1 MRTAETCSPPSVVI
15 EDEAVLERY
24 PGVFAILGIAPG
36 VQCFILRLP
45 GDRLAS
51 EDGGVVRS
59 ARLTGSRETTE
70 ELPLAAITGYYY
82 RLGGP
87 PVDRAK
93 IDVLNLVVT
102 FCPLDNPHRLIL
114 PLFCHPVT
122 PLRFEYAA
130 RP

>member
-1 MRTAETCSPPSVVI
+1 MRTAETYSPLSVVI

-24 PGVFAILGIAPG
+24 PGVFTILCIAPG
-36 VQCFILRLP
+36 VHRIILRLP
-45 GDRLAS
+45 GDRLTS

-59 ARLTGSRETTE
+59 APLTSSRETTE
-70 ELPLAAITGYYY
+70 GLPLAAITGYYH

-93 IDVLNLVVT
+93 LDVLSLVVP
-102 FCPLDNPHRLIL
+102 FYPLDNLHHLLL
-114 PLFCHPVT
+114 PLFCHQVT
-122 PLRFEYAA
+122 PLRFKYAA

>member
-1 MRTAETCSPPSVVI
+1 MRTAERCSPLSVII
-15 EDEAVLERY
+15 EDEAILERY

-36 VQCFILRLP
+36 VQRFILRLP
-45 GDRLAS
+45 GDRFAS

-59 ARLTGSRETTE
+59 APLTGSRETTE
-70 ELPLAAITGYYY
+70 ELPFAAITGYYY

-93 IDVLNLVVT
+93 IDVLSLVVT
-102 FCPLDNPHRLIL
+102 FCPLDNLHRLIL